1 MDFIV
6 DFLIVA
12 VFALCIFVGVKNGLI
27 RSIIGLVVVAGC
39 ARRMA
44 ERTCRKRY
52 I

>member
-1 MDFIV
+1 LDFIV

-27 RSIIGLVVVAGC
+27 RSIIGLVVVAAA